1 LNSPTGGVSKFSG
14 QSLTELTAQQSTGG
28 TMKHRVFGAIA
39 LLASLATV
47 LGACSSNNSSTGG
60 TASNGKT
67 HGAAVKL
74 LVMYQFAGDP
84 VAQHPEVGAGAQAA
98 AQAINAAGGIN
109 GHPVQIITCDIHDS
123 ATQEQTCAQEAVTD
137 NVTAVAGSLFE
148 SGAQSIPTLQKAGIP
163 IIGSLGV
170 YTPEELSNP
179 DVWPL
184 MGGAVTTYPAIPYLV
199 ARQGLKRIAV
209 VANPGTGLNQLIQ
222 AQASKAGMTYV
233 GTVSVPLT
241 ATDYSAY
248 VEQLKSLNP
257 QVIVQVVS
265 TTASAQMMQDG
276 QQLGLN
282 AIWANQTLNIDVNN
296 LSTFGSTANGM
307 YITSSF
313 PPATAGSQ
321 FPGIATFNNEMNA
334 AGNAGISNTNIR
346 SAQAITSWLAVHAI
360 ADVAKG
366 TTGLLTAPALV
377 SAIKSATAVNVE
389 GLITWH
395 PNATGPTDFP
405 RVTNSDVY
413 LEKVAAGKLELVSP
427 TPVNY
432 FSLAGLTS

>member
-1 LNSPTGGVSKFSG
+1 
-14 QSLTELTAQQSTGG
+14 
-28 TMKHRVFGAIA
+28 MKRRAIGLPV
-39 LLASLATV
+39 LLASLAVV
-47 LGACSSNNSSTGG
+47 LAACSSNSSGG
-60 TASNGKT
+60 GGAATTSNT

-74 LVMYQFAGDP
+74 LVMYQFEGDP
-84 VAQHPEVGAGAQAA
+84 VAQHPEVGAGAEAA

-109 GHPVQIITCDIHDS
+109 GHPIQIITCDIHDS
-123 ATQEQTCAQEAVTD
+123 ATQEETCAQEAVTD
-137 NVTAVAGSLFE
+137 KVTAVAGSLFE

-170 YTPEELSNP
+170 YTPGELSNP

-184 MGGAVTTYPAIPYLV
+184 MGGAVTTYPAIPYL
-199 ARQGLKRIAV
+199 AAKQGLKRIAV
-209 VANPGTGLNQLIQ
+209 IANPGTGLNELIQ
-222 AQASKAGMTYV
+222 AQAARAGMTYV

-241 ATDYSAY
+241 ATDYSSY
-248 VEQLKSLNP
+248 VEQLKTLNP
-257 QVIVQVVS
+257 QIIVQVVS
-265 TTASAQMMQDG
+265 TTASAELMQEG

-313 PPATAGSQ
+313 PPATAGAQ
-321 FPGIATFNNEMNA
+321 FPGIAAFNNEMDA
-334 AGNAGISNTNIR
+334 AGKAGIGNTNIR
-346 SAQAITSWLAVHAI
+346 SAQAVTSWLAVHAI
-360 ADVAKG
+360 ALVAKG
-366 TTGLLTAPALV
+366 TTGLLTASALI
-377 SAIKSATAVNVE
+377 SAIHSATSVNVE

-413 LEKVAAGKLELVSP
+413 LEKVVSGKLVLGSS

-432 FSLAGLTS
+432 FSLAGLSS

>member
-1 LNSPTGGVSKFSG
+1 MKRRALRVS
-14 QSLTELTAQQSTGG
+14 
-28 TMKHRVFGAIA
+28 A
-39 LLASLATV
+39 LLASLAVV
-47 LGACSSNNSSTGG
+47 LAACSSNSNNGG
-60 TASNGKT
+60 VSNGKT

-74 LVMYQFAGDP
+74 LVMYQFQGDP

-123 ATQEQTCAQEAVTD
+123 ATQEQACAEEAVTD
-137 NVTAVAGSLFE
+137 KVTAVAGSLFE

-170 YTPEELSNP
+170 YTPGELSNP

-184 MGGAVTTYPAIPYLV
+184 MGGAVTTYPAIPYL
-199 ARQGLKRIAV
+199 AAKQGLKRIAV
-209 VANPGTGLNQLIQ
+209 VANPGTGLDQLIQ
-222 AQASKAGMTYV
+222 AQASRAGMTYV

-241 ATDYSAY
+241 ATDYSSY

-265 TTASAQMMQDG
+265 TTASAEMMQEG

-282 AIWANQTLNIDVNN
+282 ATWANQTLNIDVNN
-296 LSTFGSTANGM
+296 LSTFGATANGM

-313 PPATAGSQ
+313 PPATAGAQ
-321 FPGIATFNNEMNA
+321 FPGIATFNSEMNA
-334 AGNAGISNTNIR
+334 AGKAGIANTNLR
-346 SAQAITSWLAVHAI
+346 SAQAVTSWLAVHAI
-360 ADVAKG
+360 ALVAKG
-366 TTGLLTAPALV
+366 TSGLLTASALV
-377 SAIKSATAVNVE
+377 SALKSATSVNVE
-389 GLITWH
+389 GLLTWQ
-395 PNATGPTDFP
+395 PNATGPKNFP
-405 RVTNSDVY
+405 RVTNSNVY
-413 LEKVAAGKLELVSP
+413 LEKVESGKLVLASA

-432 FSLAGLTS
+432 FSLAGLSS

>member
-1 LNSPTGGVSKFSG
+1 
-14 QSLTELTAQQSTGG
+14 
-28 TMKHRVFGAIA
+28 MKHRTLHVAV
-39 LLASLATV
+39 LLLPLAVV
-47 LGACSSNNSSTGG
+47 LAACSSSNSSNGG
-60 TASNGKT
+60 VTNGQA
-67 HGAAVKL
+67 HGAPVKL
-74 LVMYQFAGDP
+74 LVMYQFEGDP

-109 GHPVQIITCDIHDS
+109 GHPIQIITCDIHDS
-123 ATQEQTCAQEAVTD
+123 ATQEEACAQEAVTD
-137 NVTAVAGSLFE
+137 KVTAVAGSLFE

-163 IIGSLGV
+163 VIGSLGV

-184 MGGAVTTYPAIPYLV
+184 MGGAVTTYPAIPYLA

-209 VANPGTGLNQLIQ
+209 IANPGTGLNQLIQ
-222 AQASKAGMTYV
+222 AQAAKAGMSDV
-233 GTVSVPLT
+233 GTVTVPLT
-241 ATDYSAY
+241 ATDYSSY

-257 QVIVQVVS
+257 QIIVQVVS
-265 TTASAQMMQDG
+265 TTASAEMMLDG

-296 LSTFGSTANGM
+296 LSTFGSSADGM

-313 PPATAGSQ
+313 PPATAGSE
-321 FPGIATFNNEMNA
+321 FPGIATFNSEMDA
-334 AGNAGISNTNIR
+334 AGKAGISYTKIR

-360 ADVAKG
+360 ADLAKG
-366 TTGLLTAPALV
+366 TSGLLTSSALI
-377 SAIKSATAVNVE
+377 SALKSATSVNVE
-389 GLITWH
+389 GLITWQ

-413 LEKVAAGKLELVSP
+413 LEKVVSGQLQLASP

-432 FSLAGLTS
+432 FSLAGLTP